1 MQTKSFLFVPLAVA
15 IGLVACVPPSAAQV
29 DAAEVKKRKRVI
41 HRCLLDIYIKQAKT
55 PQAIQ
60 EYQAVLALDPNDA
73 QTLFAYGTY
82 LARNGNVA
90 GGIAQ
95 LVKACNADPGNA
107 DYAGTLGT
115 TYLRAK
121 NFPKAL
127 EYLQRA
133 ISLPGGK
140 EKYQKYYEDVFKYLQ
155 ELKQRQQ
162 IQKKQDEYNKQIQSQ
177 QKQKAKQAE
186 DDDDW

>member
-1 MQTKSFLFVPLAVA
+1 MFAKLVNGALALSV
-15 IGLVACVPPSAAQV
+15 LVSALSVMPANAQV

-60 EYQAVLALDPNDA
+60 EYQAVLALDPGDA
-73 QTLFAYGTY
+73 QTLFAYGTF
-82 LARNGNVA
+82 LVRSGNIS
-90 GGIAQ
+90 GGIVQ
-95 LVKACNADPGNA
+95 LSKACSADPGNA

-121 NFPKAL
+121 NFPKAV

-133 ISLPGGK
+133 CSLPGGK
-140 EKYQKYYEDVFKYLQ
+140 EKYQKTYEETYKYVQ
-155 ELKQRQQ
+155 YEKQRAL
-162 IQKKQDEYNKQIQSQ
+162 QKQKQEAYNKQMQQ
-177 QKQKAKQAE
+177 QKQKAKQEE